1 MTDVINQI
9 IKSSDSNNTDVL
21 PTRQAT
27 ATLMS
32 VMKNKPEAQGFV
44 ISGGDSN
51 WISLPNSDR
60 LGYPTSMR
68 DTSEFLE
75 LVGRV
80 DGVILINWHLYTL
93 ER

>member
-1 MTDVINQI
+1 MTDVIQQI
-9 IKSSDSNNTDVL
+9 IKSSESQKTNVL

-32 VMKNKPEAQGFV
+32 VMNSNPGAAGFV
-44 ISGGDSN
+44 VSGSLFSRRLRSESVIS
-51 WISLPNSDR
+51 
-60 LGYPTSMR
+60 GYPTSMR
-68 DTSEFLE
+68 DTSEFLD